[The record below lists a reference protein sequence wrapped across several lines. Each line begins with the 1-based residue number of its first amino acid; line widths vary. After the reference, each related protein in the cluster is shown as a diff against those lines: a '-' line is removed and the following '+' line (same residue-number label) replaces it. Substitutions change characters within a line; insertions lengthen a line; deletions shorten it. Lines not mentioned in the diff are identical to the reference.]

1 MKRLLG
7 LFAALSVLV
16 LTAGTAQGSTAATT
30 KSGTV
35 ITSVVAI
42 PGVPGG
48 WKITLSNGKVYKV
61 FNGKVG
67 LAGATGA
74 TGATGAKG
82 DTGATGATGAAG
94 LSAFDIATSKGYSG
108 TVQDWLNDLV
118 GPAGPQGDK
127 GATGATGPQGEQGV
141 KGDTGATAYDLWLG
155 QGNTGT
161 LPQFLTSLIGPKGDQ
176 GSQGLTGPIGPT
188 GLTGG
193 KGDTGPQGLKG
204 DTGATGATG
213 PQGNPG
219 GPGPS
224 GPQGPQG
231 PQGPKGDTGNTGPQ
245 GNNGPIGPQGPA
257 GVVPTYNYWGDPDPS
272 MHAVF
277 GGNTVSNV
285 QVLGQ
290 NHQFQLYGSASYTNS
305 GSYLC
310 YGSLDDPTNGALYFT
325 YEDGSHFTPHEVG
338 PVQGFRFMCFGF

>member
-35 ITSVVAI
+35 IASVVAI

-61 FNGKVG
+61 FDGKVG
-67 LAGATGA
+67 PAGA

-94 LSAFDIATSKGYSG
+94 LSAFDIAINNGYSG

-141 KGDTGATAYDLWLG
+141 KGETGATAYDLWLS

-161 LPQFLTSLIGPKGDQ
+161 LQQFLTSLIGPKGDQ

-188 GLTGG
+188 GLTGA
-193 KGDTGPQGLKG
+193 KG
-204 DTGATGATG
+204 DTGATGPQGQTG
-213 PQGNPG
+213 PM
-219 GPGPS
+219 
-224 GPQGPQG
+224 
-231 PQGPKGDTGNTGPQ
+231 
-245 GNNGPIGPQGPA
+245 GPQGPA
-257 GVVPTYNYWGDPDPS
+257 GILPSYNYWGTLNPS
-272 MHAVF
+272 SHILY
-277 GGNTVSNV
+277 GGRTASDVSLLGQSYPFTLYGAAAFTAVSNYV
-285 QVLGQ
+285 
-290 NHQFQLYGSASYTNS
+290 
-305 GSYLC
+305 C
-310 YGSLDDPTNGALYFT
+310 YGSVDDPGQGALAFT
-325 YEDGSHFTPHEVG
+325 YQSGSQVTPIEYG
-338 PVQGFRFMCFGF
+338 NVQGFRFMCIGF